1 MKRFLAIA
9 LLPIVILLFGCSHNR
24 ALEIRLITLEQ
35 SVKNTNDKRD
45 LEIEKINLTL
55 NEIKKEQASIRM
67 IAEENEKRISML
79 ETASGSKQALGKRIE
94 GSITFVKGSTAFI
107 SLGKD
112 VGVKLGDVFGVYK
125 DRESKEKI
133 ASLKITAVDLGSSS
147 GEIEE
152 KTQDISV
159 GYFVK
164 IAR

>member
-9 LLPIVILLFGCSHNR
+9 LLPIVFLFVGCSSNR
-24 ALEIRLITLEQ
+24 IDQRLISLEQ
-35 SVKNTNDKRD
+35 SVKDTNNKRD
-45 LEIEKINLTL
+45 LEIEKINLAL
-55 NEIKKEQASIRM
+55 SEIKKEQASIRM
-67 IAEENEKRISML
+67 IAEENESRISML
-79 ETASGSKQALGKRIE
+79 ETASGSKRALSKRVE

-107 SLGKD
+107 SLGKND
-112 VGVKLGDVFGVYK
+112 GVKLGDVFGVYK

-133 ASLKITAVDLGSSS
+133 ASIKITAIDLGASS

-152 KTQDISV
+152 KSQDIGV